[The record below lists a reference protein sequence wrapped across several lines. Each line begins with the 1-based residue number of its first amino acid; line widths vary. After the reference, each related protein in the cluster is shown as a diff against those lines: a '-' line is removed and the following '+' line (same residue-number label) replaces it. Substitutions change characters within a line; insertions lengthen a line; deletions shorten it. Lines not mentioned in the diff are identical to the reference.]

1 MRECC
6 WNSFHLSVIW
16 AKPHTWSLDYRQRVH
31 SICEEC
37 SSCQSKTSKEIMYV
51 SNRLCAWVSVICVP
65 LMLSCS
71 HSRNRKL
78 CVQRKKMKEKKE
90 TNKNDRKKD
99 ATHTLWAAR
108 ASCTCTLYSHH
119 IGTILNGYNFPDS
132 LFFCLYH
139 AHINLTCVSVPLT
152 APQFSQRIHDSPLCG
167 LYTQEFHII
176 FVYVDSFSMYHL
188 ISILCFHHHL

>member
-1 MRECC
+1 MCLIDCVHESLLFVCRWCC
-6 WNSFHLSVIW
+6 LAHIAETENCV
-16 AKPHTWSLDYRQRVH
+16 
-31 SICEEC
+31 C
-37 SSCQSKTSKEIMYV
+37 KE
-51 SNRLCAWVSVICVP
+51 
-65 LMLSCS
+65 
-71 HSRNRKL
+71 RKWKR
-78 CVQRKKMKEKKE
+78 RKRRIKMIG
-90 TNKNDRKKD
+90 KKD

-152 APQFSQRIHDSPLCG
+152 APQFSQRIHNSPLCG